1 MRILLTGANGYIGLR
16 LLPQLLELGH
26 EVVCAVRDKKRFSL
40 NKDLLDKIEVVEID
54 FLQPAKIP
62 EAIKNIDIAYYLIHS
77 MSASTTDFDS
87 QEAKA
92 ATTFNEIMSG
102 TSVKQVIYLSG
113 IINTEELSKHLK
125 SRKKVEEILY
135 TGNFNTTV
143 LRAAII
149 VGSGSSSF
157 EIIRDLCE
165 KLPLMITP
173 SWVKTKCQPIAI
185 RDVLQFLTGVIGME
199 KAYNESFDI
208 GGPDI
213 ISYKQM
219 MKQYAEIRGL
229 NLYIIDVPFLSP
241 KISSYWLYFV
251 TSTSYKLAQN
261 LVDSMKVEV
270 ITNDKRLQELLD
282 IEPITYKEAIE
293 LAFYKIEQNQVISSW
308 KDSMSSGRFKKDLNK
323 YIQVPTFGCLK
334 DAQSIKVDNP
344 EVVLDRIW
352 AIGGTTG
359 WYYGNWLWKFRGY
372 FDKLFGGVG
381 LRRGRTNAYEI
392 ASGDSLDFWRVL
404 LADKEKRRLL
414 LFAEMKVPGEAWL
427 EFEIDE
433 DNVLHQ
439 TATFRPRGLWGRL
452 YWYTML
458 PFHYFIF
465 EGMLNKIAKG

>member
-1 MRILLTGANGYIGLR
+1 MSLTA
-16 LLPQLLELGH
+16 Q
-26 EVVCAVRDKKRFSL
+26 
-40 NKDLLDKIEVVEID
+40 
-54 FLQPAKIP
+54 
-62 EAIKNIDIAYYLIHS
+62 
-77 MSASTTDFDS
+77 TTS
-87 QEAKA
+87 WPSSKSWG
-92 ATTFNEIMSG
+92 NN
-102 TSVKQVIYLSG
+102 LSG

-165 KLPLMITP
+165 KLPLMVTP

-219 MKQYAEIRGL
+219 MQQYAEIRGL

-270 ITNDKRLQELLD
+270 ITNDKRLQEILD
-282 IEPITYKEAIE
+282 IEPISYKEAIK
-293 LAFYKIEQNQVISSW
+293 LAFYKIEQNQVVSSW
-308 KDSMSSGRFKKDLNK
+308 KDSLSSGRFRKDLNK

-334 DAQSIKVDNP
+334 DAQSIKDDNP
-344 EVVLDRIW
+344 EAVLDRIC
-352 AIGGTTG
+352 AIVGTTG
-359 WYYGNWLWKFRGY
+359 WSVGIWLWKFRG
-372 FDKLFGGVG
+372 
-381 LRRGRTNAYEI
+381 
-392 ASGDSLDFWRVL
+392 
-404 LADKEKRRLL
+404 
-414 LFAEMKVPGEAWL
+414 
-427 EFEIDE
+427 
-433 DNVLHQ
+433 
-439 TATFRPRGLWGRL
+439 
-452 YWYTML
+452 
-458 PFHYFIF
+458 
-465 EGMLNKIAKG
+465 